1 MIIIIYA
8 CLDIHC
14 RPNEKSEALSD
25 KARHDR
31 HQEEHEESEE
41 FDDDHDY
48 EDNQIIYGEDNVD
61 EDDEIMTMTAMEMIK
76 ACHDR
81 HQEEREESECE
92 EVNDNEEDR
101 VKCE

>member
-1 MIIIIYA
+1 
-8 CLDIHC
+8 
-14 RPNEKSEALSD
+14 
-25 KARHDR
+25 
-31 HQEEHEESEE
+31 
-41 FDDDHDY
+41 
-48 EDNQIIYGEDNVD
+48 
-61 EDDEIMTMTAMEMIK
+61 MTMTAMEMIK